1 MLHRLFIRETLETM
15 GVTTPT
21 HCLWRAPRMRS
32 HGSAKTNVY
41 QRRLLIR
48 RVRQQGWT
56 QRQAAEALGVS
67 VRTVAKWL
75 ARDRTALADRSSRPA
90 RQPRRT
96 SGAAERAIVALRQTR
111 ATAWQISAALRMPRS
126 TVTRVL
132 ARVGLN
138 RVALVEP
145 TGPVQRYEW
154 PHVGD
159 LLHIDLKR
167 LGRVVGIGHRIH
179 GDRRRR
185 ARRVGWEFLHVA
197 IDDATRLTYAEVL
210 AADDAG
216 ACAAFLR
223 RTLTWFRRRGV
234 RIRRLLTDNAMT
246 YRSRA
251 FCGVCRTWAVRQRY
265 TRPYRPQ
272 TNGKAERF
280 IQTLLREWAYRVP
293 YRSSTRRTA
302 ALGPY
307 LRFYNH
313 RRPHASLGR
322 RSPWMRFQEV
332 A

>member
-1 MLHRLFIRETLETM
+1 
-15 GVTTPT
+15 
-21 HCLWRAPRMRS
+21 MRS

-48 RVRQQGWT
+48 RVRHQGWT

-75 ARDRTALADRSSRPA
+75 TRDRTTLADRSSRPH
-90 RQPRRT
+90 RQPRRV
-96 SGAAERAIVALRQTR
+96 SAPLEAAIVALRRTR
-111 ATAWQISAALRMPRS
+111 ATAWQISTALRVPRS

-132 ARVGLN
+132 ARMGLN
-138 RVALVEP
+138 RVALSEP
-145 TGPVQRYEW
+145 PGPVQRYEW

-159 LLHIDLKR
+159 LLHLDLKR
-167 LGRVVGIGHRIH
+167 LGRIVGVGHRIH

-185 ARRVGWEFLHVA
+185 GRRVGYEYLHVA
-197 IDDATRLTYAEVL
+197 IDDATRLTYAEVVS
-210 AADDAG
+210 ADDAP

-223 RTLTWFRRRGV
+223 RTLAWFRRRGI
-234 RIRRLLTDNAMT
+234 RIRRLLTDNAMA

-251 FCGVCRTWAVRQRY
+251 FCGVCRTWAVRQRF

-280 IQTLLREWAYRVP
+280 IQTLLREWAYRLP
-293 YRSSTRRTA
+293 YRSSARRTA
-302 ALGPY
+302 ALSPY

-322 RSPWMRFQEV
+322 RSPWMRFQE
-332 A
+332 AA